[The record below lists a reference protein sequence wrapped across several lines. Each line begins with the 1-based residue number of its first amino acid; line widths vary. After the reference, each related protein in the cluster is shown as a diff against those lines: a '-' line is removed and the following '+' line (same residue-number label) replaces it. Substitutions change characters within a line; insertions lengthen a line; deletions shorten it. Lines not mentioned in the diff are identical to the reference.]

1 MIINCPKCKTKYSI
15 NQNILNKKVK
25 CSECG
30 YIWIEKKEKKILKEK
45 KVNSTDRIINE
56 NFDYKENIFKKEK
69 KKKNLTFYFIL
80 FLILILLI
88 FFNFNFLKEKFDKYL
103 SKFTIGQIFKE
114 DNNQILQD
122 LIFNQIEKEIS
133 VLNNN
138 NKVVKISGKII
149 NKSNT
154 ENYKLPLL
162 KASLLDSK
170 NNLLSSWEFT
180 TKYKTIAPEET
191 INFNTSYIENSENIS
206 DIKIEFLNYDN

>member
-1 MIINCPKCKTKYSI
+1 M
-15 NQNILNKKVK
+15 
-25 CSECG
+25 
-30 YIWIEKKEKKILKEK
+30 
-45 KVNSTDRIINE
+45 
-56 NFDYKENIFKKEK
+56 
-69 KKKNLTFYFIL
+69 
-80 FLILILLI
+80 LI